1 MQRIII
7 GTSRVLAIISA
18 LSVVVLMLA
27 ITLDVVVR
35 TATRSS
41 VPGMIELA
49 ESCLVIAVF
58 FGIALA
64 GVRGEH
70 VAVTLVADRL
80 GARMNRVFDLVV
92 WGLSS
97 VFLVWMVFA
106 TIERA
111 LDATEKGEER
121 FGLIRWPLWPLRW
134 VIVVGLIALLLV
146 AVLNLVR
153 TIAGREP
160 VGAASELEL
169 VEQQEAQLELEAEVS
184 DETGPAAELT
194 ATHEP
199 KAVHEPRATDETG
212 RTDA

>member
-1 MQRIII
+1 MQNVII
-7 GTSRVLAIISA
+7 GTSRVLAFISA

-27 ITLDVVVR
+27 ITLDVIVR

-80 GARMNRVFDLVV
+80 GMRANRAFDLIV
-92 WGLSS
+92 WALST
-97 VFLVWMVFA
+97 VFLAWMVFA

-111 LDATEKGEER
+111 IDATDKGEER

-134 VIVVGLIALLLV
+134 VVVVGFIALLLV
-146 AVLNLVR
+146 AILNLVR
-153 TIAGREP
+153 TISGRDP
-160 VGAASELEL
+160 VGAASEVEL
-169 VEQQEAQLELEAEVS
+169 VADREAEI
-184 DETGPAAELT
+184 AA
-194 ATHEP
+194 A
-199 KAVHEPRATDETG
+199 ATDEPQG
-212 RTDA
+212 ASVGGESPGPDATATERNDA